1 MSARISFFNSLL
13 LFSALMFFTGFILF
27 STLLSDY
34 FLPVFYLFIFYFF
47 LLTVAGRL
55 FVMKSNPEKPHDFN
69 NRYFIARW
77 AKVLLHLIFIV
88 AYIINEKENILSFI
102 LAFLACYVLFSV
114 FDIYTLS
121 FSVKKK

>member
-1 MSARISFFNSLL
+1 MSARIRFFNSLL
-13 LFSALMFFTGFILF
+13 LFSALMFLTGFIF
-27 STLLSDY
+27 YSTFLSDY
-34 FLPVFYLFIFYFF
+34 FLPVFYIFIFYFF

-55 FVMKSNPEKPHDFN
+55 FVMKSNPEKPGDFN
-69 NRYFIARW
+69 IRYFIVRW

-88 AYIINEKENILSFI
+88 AYIINDKENILSFI